1 MCGLEQDSRDDYD
14 WTLRTGST
22 PSLRTGPG
30 AAYNGDYYLYVEASK
45 PREKGD
51 AAR

>member
-14 WTLRTGST
+14 WMLGSGST
-22 PSLRTGPG
+22 PSPHTGPR

-45 PREKGD
+45 PRKKGD
-51 AAR
+51 EAR